1 MTDEMNKDHDDD
13 DDDDSKAWA
22 HVEYHI
28 MLRVWHAEDL
38 PWESNDRYA

>member
-28 MLRVWHAEDL
+28 MLRV
-38 PWESNDRYA
+38 